1 MWVGKIKGGLS
12 QYILGLVNFKSLIGS
27 TYTKTET
34 VQRRLAWPLHRGDK
48 QII

>member
-12 QYILGLVNFKSLIGS
+12 QYILGLMNFKSLVGS

-34 VQRRLAWPLHRGDK
+34 VQRRLAWPLHKEDK